1 MLLPERVALAARVVV
16 LVEGVAVALAL
27 LREDLTVEELPPLR
41 EVLLVLLLE
50 EVAAVLRVVEVEL
63 EEREAVLEERV
74 VEPVERLAE
83 LEERVLDPEERV
95 LELDEDIVP
104 PTALEVDDELR
115 LTLEEP
121 EDELRLTL
129 DELLPEDDDP
139 ERELV

>member
-27 LREDLTVEELPPLR
+27 LRVDLTVEELPPLR

-50 EVAAVLRVVEVEL
+50 EVAAVLREVEL
-63 EEREAVLEERV
+63 EEREAVLEERE

-121 EDELRLTL
+121 EEELRLTL
-129 DELLPEDDDP
+129 DELLPEDDDDP